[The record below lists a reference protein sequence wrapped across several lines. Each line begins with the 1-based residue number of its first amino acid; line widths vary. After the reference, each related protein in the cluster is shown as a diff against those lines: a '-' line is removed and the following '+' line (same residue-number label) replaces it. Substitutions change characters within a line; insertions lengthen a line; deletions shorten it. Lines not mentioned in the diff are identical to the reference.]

1 MSEEIY
7 RLMHYLS
14 VFAWV
19 GGNSILFFGNH
30 TENPKKVKIIVGIA
44 SLLILVG
51 GMGLIIR
58 ALGLTHG
65 SGEPWPWWI
74 KIKLFIWLILAIASP
89 VLYKRAPVS
98 KRPLIGTILLG
109 LIFAAIALAVYKPA
123 LF

>member
-14 VFAWV
+14 VLAWV
-19 GGNSILFFGNH
+19 GGNSILFFGDH
-30 TENPKKVKIIVGIA
+30 SYIPKKTKMVVGIA
-44 SLLILVG
+44 SLLILIG

-74 KIKLFIWLILAIASP
+74 KIKLGIWLVIAVASP
-89 VLYKRAPVS
+89 VLYKRIS
-98 KRPLIGTILLG
+98 LEKRSLAGTLLMA
-109 LIFAAIALAVYKPA
+109 LVFLAITLAVYKPA